1 MFLAAGKPE
10 QSSSPSMAAPDRSTP
25 TKPASAGAEAS
36 LLRHFPSEV
45 REAYAHFQA
54 TGDGAAADQVVL
66 AVVQDH
72 RPKAATG
79 SARPLDDQA
88 ALVADLGF
96 DSMAITEM
104 VFFLEDL
111 FRVTIT
117 NADLAG
123 LRTVADLRAFVRR
136 KLSEASPPNA

>member
-1 MFLAAGKPE
+1 
-10 QSSSPSMAAPDRSTP
+10 MAAPDRSTP
-25 TKPASAGAEAS
+25 TKPAGAGAEAS
-36 LLRHFPSEV
+36 LLRHFSAEI
-45 REAYAHFQA
+45 RDAYARFQA
-54 TGDGAAADQVVL
+54 TGDDDAADLVVL

-72 RPKAATG
+72 RPKAGPAG
-79 SARPLDDQA
+79 DRPLDDGA
-88 ALVADLGF
+88 ALVADLAF

-123 LRTVADLRAFVRR
+123 IRTVADLRAFVRR
-136 KLSEASPPNA
+136 KLAEAPPPNA

>member
-10 QSSSPSMAAPDRSTP
+10 QSSSQPMAAPDRSTP
-25 TKPASAGAEAS
+25 TTPAGAGSEAS
-36 LLRHFPSEV
+36 LLRHFPADV
-45 REAYAHFQA
+45 QEAYAHFQT
-54 TGDGAAADQVVL
+54 TGDDAAADRVVL

-72 RPKAATG
+72 RPKAA
-79 SARPLDDQA
+79 SAPTRPLDDHA

-136 KLSEASPPNA
+136 KLAEASPPNA